1 MQSFRGF
8 LFSCAACFWLCS
20 ASPTSAFEFQTDGD
34 PVADAGNFKYTYKVI
49 FEDDSHKFTS
59 GNSITIFDFA
69 GFVPGSFI
77 LPANWAASTQAFGPG
92 SPQEVDPP
100 GNVDTSI
107 LNLVF
112 SYTGGADW
120 VGPGE
125 LSFSANSVYGPDYDF
140 GQFLANYL
148 IRPVPAGSFQSATN
162 SGYVAVP
169 VPEPSAIGYF
179 VSAAV
184 SLAVGLRC
192 FAHRRVRRCCQ

>member
-1 MQSFRGF
+1 MSSVRK
-8 LFSCAACFWLCS
+8 CATLCAFCFIATCRV
-20 ASPTSAFEFQTDGD
+20 ASAFEFQTDGD
-34 PVADAGNFKYTYKVI
+34 PVVDGGNFKYTYTVI
-49 FEDDSHKFTS
+49 LEDDSEKFTS

-69 GFVPGSFI
+69 GFVPGSFA

-100 GNVDTSI
+100 GNIDTSI

-125 LSFSANSVYGPDYDF
+125 LSFSANSVFGPDYDF
-140 GQFLANYL
+140 GQFLASYL
-148 IRPVPAGSFQSATN
+148 KRPEPAGSFLSASN

-179 VSAAV
+179 VSAAA

-192 FAHRRVRRCCQ
+192 FAHRRVRRCY

>member
-1 MQSFRGF
+1 MQSIRRS
-8 LFSCAACFWLCS
+8 LLLCAVYVLPCATAL
-20 ASPTSAFEFQTDGD
+20 ANPFEFQTDGD
-34 PVADAGNFKYTYKVI
+34 PVPDGGNFKYTYKVVLG
-49 FEDDSHKFTS
+49 DDSEKFTS
-59 GNSITIFDFA
+59 GNSITVFDFA
-69 GFVPGSFI
+69 GFVPGS
-77 LPANWAASTQAFGPG
+77 LTMPANWTASTQAFGPG
-92 SPQEVDPP
+92 SPQEIDPP
-100 GNVDTSI
+100 GNIDTAV

-125 LSFSANSVYGPDYDF
+125 LSFSANSVFGPDSDF

-148 IRPVPAGSFQSATN
+148 IRPVPAGSFLSATN

-169 VPEPSAIGYF
+169 VPEPSVVGYF

-192 FAHRRVRRCCQ
+192 FAHRRVGRCS